1 MKAKKSPWIPE
12 EHPWRWRL
20 ISGILMFLLAFL
32 GVILTVLKQPWSWDY
47 WKVLSCV
54 FAAISLGL
62 SAYLKQYR
70 LKATVITLWHE
81 VFHWLGLI
89 LAIGVLSRMVTLG
102 ILSPFAASLQA
113 LLILSLATF
122 LAGIYIEKS
131 FVFVGAFMGCF
142 SLVLSYVSLYSYLL
156 FIPISVAFVFAF
168 YWFIRKKSHQMTQE
182 KGL

>member
-1 MKAKKSPWIPE
+1 MEGKKSPWIPS
-12 EHPWRWRL
+12 EHAWRWRL
-20 ISGILMFLLAFL
+20 ITGVFMFLLAFV
-32 GVILTVLKQPWSWDY
+32 GVALTVIKQSWSWGY
-47 WKVLSCV
+47 WKILSGI

-70 LKATVITLWHE
+70 LKTAAITIWHE

-89 LAIGVLSRMVTLG
+89 FSIAILSRMVNLG

-113 LLILSLATF
+113 LLLLSLATF

-131 FVFVGAFMGCF
+131 FLFVGAFMGCF

-156 FIPISVAFVFAF
+156 FVPISVVFVFAF

-182 KGL
+182 KGP